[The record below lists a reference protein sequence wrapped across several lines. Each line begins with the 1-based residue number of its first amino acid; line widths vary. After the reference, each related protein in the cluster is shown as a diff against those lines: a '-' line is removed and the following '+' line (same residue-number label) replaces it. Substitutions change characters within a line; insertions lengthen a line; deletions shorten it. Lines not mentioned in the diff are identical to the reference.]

1 MNTPIDTLIKAVL
14 HVYESKLEDCVEGT
28 KEYEATSWMIGLTE
42 KAKVEYNLLYEMYRL
57 VKEEDDDSFE

>member
-14 HVYESKLEDCVEGT
+14 QIYKPKLEDCTEGT
-28 KEYEATSWMIGLTE
+28 KEYEATSWIIGLAE
-42 KAKVEYNLLYEMYRL
+42 KAKIEYDLLYEMYRL

>member
-14 HVYESKLEDCVEGT
+14 QIYKPKLETCLEET
-28 KEYEATSWMIGLTE
+28 KEYEATSWMIGLAE
-42 KAKVEYNLLYEMYRL
+42 KAKVEYDLLYELYRL